1 MFKAKPSAASPYAP
15 FEEEK
20 KEEGEH
26 AIDADEMDKL
36 FAAMNQKAQPLKTS
50 DETKTALASAK
61 VENNEEEK
69 ELYVWDGAVRLS
81 YVNGGLK

>member
-1 MFKAKPSAASPYAP
+1 MLFPDSALGGKKPRTKMFKARPSAASPYAP

-36 FAAMNQKAQPLKTS
+36 FAAMN
-50 DETKTALASAK
+50 
-61 VENNEEEK
+61 
-69 ELYVWDGAVRLS
+69 
-81 YVNGGLK
+81 